1 MGSDL
6 VGSLLRAVL
15 LGLVTLAIAGATAH
29 MIRRP
34 RLHRRRP
41 MRRLLPRWLTA
52 VAIGFVVLGAALAVP
67 GTMLLQ
73 DPSATAEDR
82 SDGLGIAI
90 TGTAMVLFGLFAQ
103 WMRLIVHLE
112 STPQGFV
119 HRDVLGRTVSLRYED
134 ITRIDTTKQRGAA
147 RVRVTGRDGRSFS
160 AALAMF
166 DWTWF
171 EQWKARADHR

>member
-6 VGSLLRAVL
+6 VASILRAVL
-15 LGLVTLAIAGATAH
+15 LGLVTLGIAGVTTL

-41 MRRLLPRWLTA
+41 ERRLLPRWLT
-52 VAIGFVVLGAALAVP
+52 VLAIMFIGLGAALAVP

-73 DPSATAEDR
+73 DLSATAEDR

-90 TGTAMVLFGLFAQ
+90 TGTAMVGFGLFLQ
-103 WMRLIVHLE
+103 WMRMIVHLD
-112 STPQGFV
+112 STPEGFV
-119 HRDVLGRTVSLRYED
+119 HRDVLGRTVSIRYED
-134 ITRIDTTKQRGAA
+134 LTHLDTTMQRGAA
-147 RVRVTGRDGRSFS
+147 RVRVTDRHGRSFS

-166 DWTWF
+166 DWTHF
-171 EQWKARADHR
+171 ERWKVRTGHR